1 MIKIV
6 NMKIA
11 KDIVLLQLQ
20 DDETKYFEAL
30 WEIPEGVT
38 YNSYVIIGDG
48 DVIVIDGWKIG
59 FGDVFVDEV
68 KRVVDLKSIKAVVV
82 HHMEPDHSGSLK
94 TLLSNLSSDTR
105 VFGHQLVKDMLQS
118 FYGIKPNFVPVTD
131 GMKANVAGKTLRF
144 FHTPWLHWPDTI
156 VSILDGKVLF
166 SCDIFGSYGI
176 PSALFFED
184 LSPSDQEKFI
194 WYAKKYFANIIGKY
208 VSWVLKGLEKLS
220 SIGLDSIE
228 IVAPAHGP
236 LRRNVKTMATLYN
249 RWARGDAEKG
259 KVVVLYMSMYGFI
272 EKAIR
277 ILIDELQKAGAKI
290 KIHRFVDKYRSSI
303 SDMLGDLIDAESF
316 VIATPTYDADVFPF
330 AMLLLN
336 VIISKI
342 PKNKKVLIVSNFGW
356 GPVAGKKIAEML
368 KTAGFTIVDVVE
380 FRGGNVEDVLPRLRE
395 GAVKLLQST

>member
-1 MIKIV
+1 
-6 NMKIA
+6 
-11 KDIVLLQLQ
+11 
-20 DDETKYFEAL
+20 
-30 WEIPEGVT
+30 
-38 YNSYVIIGDG
+38 
-48 DVIVIDGWKIG
+48 
-59 FGDVFVDEV
+59 
-68 KRVVDLKSIKAVVV
+68 
-82 HHMEPDHSGSLK
+82 
-94 TLLSNLSSDTR
+94 
-105 VFGHQLVKDMLQS
+105 
-118 FYGIKPNFVPVTD
+118 
-131 GMKANVAGKTLRF
+131 
-144 FHTPWLHWPDTI
+144 

-208 VSWVLKGLEKLS
+208 VSWVLKSLEKLS

-272 EKAIR
+272 EKAIH

-290 KIHRFVDKYRSSI
+290 KIHKFVDKYRSSI